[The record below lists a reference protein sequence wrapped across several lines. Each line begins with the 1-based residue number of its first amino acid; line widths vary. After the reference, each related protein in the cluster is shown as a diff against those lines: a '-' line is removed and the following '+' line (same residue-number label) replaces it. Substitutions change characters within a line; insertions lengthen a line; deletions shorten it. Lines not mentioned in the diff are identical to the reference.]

1 MEFANKSSIDA
12 LLCFGSSRDVQ
23 RNDVAVLEESVLRVN
38 CLNASS
44 LNSLLR
50 AESVVCIN
58 FHLEALSDASH
69 VSTYVAESENTE
81 LLALQLATRLAVVEV
96 AHAVNE
102 QTEHELCH
110 SIRVLTRCVL
120 NNNVLLL
127 SVSTV
132 DIVVTG
138 TGTYNDFKLL
148 CSVKHL
154 WCNLV

>member
-1 MEFANKSSIDA
+1 MEFANKSCIDA
-12 LLCFGSSRDVQ
+12 LLCLGSSRDVQ

-69 VSTYVAESENTE
+69 VSTYVAESEDAE

-96 AHAVNE
+96 ANAVNE
-102 QTEHELCH
+102 QTEYEFSH

-120 NNNVLLL
+120 NNNVLLF

-138 TGTYNDFKLL
+138 TGTYNYLKLL